1 MTTFYEIPLTPDPQT
16 FTITLRGVIYQLT
29 VQYRAAGG
37 TGWILDVADAS
48 GNLLVSGIPLVT
60 GTDLLGQFGYLGFGG
75 SLWVQGAA
83 SPDDVPTFDDLG
95 VGSHVFW
102 VTD

>member
-1 MTTFYEIPLTPDPQT
+1 MNVYEIPLSPQPQR
-16 FTITLRGVIYQLT
+16 FTVTLSGVDYRMT

-37 TGWILDVADAS
+37 AGWVMDIADS
-48 GNLLVSGIPLVT
+48 GGAPLVSGIPLVT
-60 GTDLLGQFGYLGFGG
+60 GINLLEQYRHLGFTGRM
-75 SLWVQGAA
+75 WVQGAE